1 MALRVY
7 GGGIQ
12 TETNVFS
19 PIPTGLGAFV
29 VVRPGDDLT
38 DVAEIAAPFERFA
51 RIAAAR
57 GAEYVQGTFA
67 VAAPGGVTTRPA
79 YESLRSTLLDEVA
92 EALPLDAVLLSLHGA
107 MAAEGYEDCET
118 DVVERVRE
126 LVGANARIGVV
137 LDLHCDLPAR
147 LLEVADV
154 VVTYKEYPHVDI
166 EERADEVAALTLR
179 AAAGEIDP
187 RIAGFDCRMMG
198 MYATGVEP
206 MRGFVS
212 RLKEAERRPGVLSV
226 SLGHGFPW
234 GDAPEMGAKVI
245 VTTDGGAAD
254 GPALAEELGRDFFA
268 LRREVTVDPL
278 PLQEALD
285 RALAPGGHRPVVVAD
300 VADNAGGGAPG
311 DSTFALR
318 ALLEREARNAVV
330 APLADP
336 IVVSQAFAAGVGA
349 RLAVRLGGK
358 LGPTSGAPLDLSV
371 EVRGLAPD
379 LVQRWPQTTGHLD
392 SPCGDAAW
400 LRCDGVDVVVTTH
413 RTQFLGL
420 ELLTAFGID
429 PAALHAI
436 VAKSSNHFRAALEPV
451 AGEILYAS
459 TPGALSFDFRTVPY
473 RLTDTNRYPL
483 VDDPWQ

>member
-1 MALRVY
+1 
-7 GGGIQ
+7 
-12 TETNVFS
+12 
-19 PIPTGLGAFV
+19 
-29 VVRPGDDLT
+29 
-38 DVAEIAAPFERFA
+38 
-51 RIAAAR
+51 
-57 GAEYVQGTFA
+57 VQGTCA
-67 VAAPGGVTTRPA
+67 VAGPAGVTTRPA
-79 YESLRSTLLDEVA
+79 YESLRSTLLREVA
-92 EALPLDAVLLSLHGA
+92 AALPLDAVLLSLHGA

-118 DVVERVRE
+118 DTVERVRE
-126 LVGANARIGVV
+126 LVGTRASIGVV
-137 LDLHCDLPAR
+137 LDLHCDLPER

-154 VVTYKEYPHVDI
+154 VITYKEYPHVDI
-166 EERADEVAALTLR
+166 EERAEEVADLTLR

-206 MRGFVS
+206 MRGFVD
-212 RLKEAERRPGVLSV
+212 RLTEAERRPGVLSV

-234 GDAPEMGAKVI
+234 GDAPEMGAKLI
-245 VTTDGGAAD
+245 VVTDGGGPD

-268 LRREVTVDPL
+268 LRRDVTVDPL
-278 PLQEALD
+278 PLEEALD
-285 RALAPGGHRPVVVAD
+285 RAFAPGASRPVVVAD

-311 DSTFALR
+311 DSTFVLR
-318 ALLEREARNAVV
+318 ALLDRRARNVAV

-336 IVVSQAFAAGVGA
+336 IAVTQAFAAGVGA

-379 LVQRWPQTTGHLD
+379 LVQRWPQTSGFLD